1 MEQGWFTILLVKP
14 LYNALIYLVDIIP
27 GAYAGIAVVLVT
39 ILVKIVLY
47 PLSKKAIETQIKM
60 KHLEGDMNSIKDKHK
75 NNKEEQA
82 KAMMGLYKDKKV
94 NPFSSI
100 FLLFV
105 QLPIIFALYKIFFQN
120 ALPAVDETLL
130 YSFVQAPTYINMMFL
145 GFIDLSGKSLLFA
158 ILAGIS
164 QYFQAKFSLA
174 SLPDQANTP
183 KKDEKPSFQ
192 VDFAKSMSL
201 QMRYV
206 LPVITLV
213 ISYQI
218 SAVVALYWFV
228 SNLWAVGQELLVRRR
243 LIVKHALP
251 PKL

>member
-1 MEQGWFTILLVKP
+1 MSQGWFTIFLVKP
-14 LYNALIYLVDIIP
+14 LYNGLIYLVNILP
-27 GAYAGIAVVLVT
+27 GADVGIAVVLIT
-39 ILVKIVLY
+39 ILVKIILH

-60 KHLEGDMNSIKDKHK
+60 KHLEGDMNLLKDKHK

-82 KAMMGLYKDKKV
+82 RAMMDLYKEKKV

-100 FLLFV
+100 FLLIV
-105 QLPIIFALYKIFFQN
+105 QLPIIFALYRIFIQN
-120 ALPAVDETLL
+120 HLPEVDATLL
-130 YSFVQAPTYINMMFL
+130 YSFVHAPTVVNTMFL
-145 GFIDLSGKSLLFA
+145 GLIDISQKSMFFA
-158 ILAGIS
+158 VLAGIS

-174 SLPDQANTP
+174 SVPDQGKPVA
-183 KKDEKPSFQ
+183 KDGKQSFQ
-192 VDFAKSMSL
+192 ADFAKSMTM
-201 QMRYV
+201 QMKYV

-228 SNLWAVGQELLVRRR
+228 SNLWAIGQELLVRRR
-243 LIVKHALP
+243 LIAEHALP